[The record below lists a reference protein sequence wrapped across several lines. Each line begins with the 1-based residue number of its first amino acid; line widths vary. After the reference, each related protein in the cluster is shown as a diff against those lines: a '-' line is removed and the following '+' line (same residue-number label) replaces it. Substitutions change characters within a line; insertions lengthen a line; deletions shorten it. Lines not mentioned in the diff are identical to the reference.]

1 MIEAEEHDQAAEH
14 PDQKPDLTAPGVSLL
29 ELHEDQ
35 CKFPISGTI
44 DTVYRFCGAATGGH
58 VYCPHHRELAYA
70 RPQQAKR

>member
-1 MIEAEEHDQAAEH
+1 MTEAKQPDQAEAHGE
-14 PDQKPDLTAPGVSLL
+14 PKSDVAAPGVSLL
-29 ELHEDQ
+29 ELREDQ

-70 RPQQAKR
+70 RPLQPKR

>member
-1 MIEAEEHDQAAEH
+1 MTEAEELEQAAELA
-14 PDQKPDLTAPGVSLL
+14 DQKPDVPAPGVSLL
-29 ELHEDQ
+29 ELSKDQ

-70 RPQQAKR
+70 RPQQPKR